1 MADIF
6 LSYKSEDRERA
17 QRIEHALTALGWDVF
32 WDEEL
37 RVGDQFREVLEV
49 ELARARCV
57 VVLWSNRSVR
67 SKWVRDEA
75 SRADKRGKL
84 VAVRIDDVEMPLGF
98 GEMQAADLI
107 GWTGDPE
114 AAGFRELKD
123 GLAQR
128 LALVAGPA
136 DPVVVDPPSP
146 APDPVPVAVP
156 VPDPART
163 PCPVQGAPRLP
174 VPIVNR
180 AWTSVRS
187 SGRRALRPTLLL
199 ALVFLLNLVETRLDD
214 WLTPASLGAPA
225 GYPITEAFRG
235 LEETIGLASFASHDA
250 TNAIAAYGYTFA
262 YFFLLPLVCLHVALN
277 LARRQDPRPYRA
289 LSLAV
294 AIDYAVSL
302 PFFLF
307 FPVPERWAVFE
318 SEAMLLSDKWSDRL
332 IEAIRPMSGLDNSF
346 PSNHVSLMVL
356 VITASLLFAVPLR
369 KCTIPLGATVVLST
383 FVLGVHWLPD
393 MLAGLGLGIASMLL
407 AWRLTRVD
415 RLAFLWGDARPVSV
429 GAPAAPFVPAVRE
442 AA

>member
-1 MADIF
+1 VADIF

-37 RVGDQFREVLEV
+37 RVGDDFRESLED

-57 VVLWSNRSVR
+57 VVLWSTLSVR

-84 VAVRIDDVEMPLGF
+84 FAVRIDDVDMPLGF

-107 GWTGDPE
+107 GWMGDPL
-114 AAGFRELKD
+114 AAGFRELKE
-123 GLAQR
+123 GLARR
-128 LALVAGPA
+128 LAPVPALATAPAPAPDLGPTPG
-136 DPVVVDPPSP
+136 PVPIASP
-146 APDPVPVAVP
+146 APTLRHTHP
-156 VPDPART
+156 
-163 PCPVQGAPRLP
+163 
-174 VPIVNR
+174 
-180 AWTSVRS
+180 
-187 SGRRALRPTLLL
+187 ALRPTLLL
-199 ALVFLLNLVETRLDD
+199 ALVFVFNLVETRLDG
-214 WLTPASLGAPA
+214 WLTPAGLGAAA

-235 LEETIGLASFASHDA
+235 LEESVGLTSFASHDA
-250 TNAIAAYGYTFA
+250 TNALATYGYTFA
-262 YFFLLPLVCLHVALN
+262 YFFLLPLVCLHVAVD
-277 LARRQDPRPYRA
+277 LARREDPRPYRA

-294 AIDYAVSL
+294 AIDYAISL
-302 PFFLF
+302 PFFLL
-307 FPVPERWAVFE
+307 FPVPERWAFFE

-346 PSNHVSLMVL
+346 PSNHVSLTVL

-369 KCTIPLGATVVLST
+369 RCTIPLGATIVLST

-407 AWRLTRVD
+407 AWRLTRAD
-415 RLAFLWGDARPVSV
+415 RLAFLWGDERPARED
-429 GAPAAPFVPAVRE
+429 APAPPFEPAVQQ